1 MRQHICKRLR
11 QDSRGTALM
20 EFALVAPTFLLMLM
34 GIFDLSY
41 RAYAVSV
48 LQGAVQKAGRDSTL
62 EGASGGL
69 GSIDATITNQ
79 MRAVANSVTM
89 SFQRRTYVSFTRAG
103 QAEEFEDRIEISTG
117 SPNGI
122 RDAGE
127 CYFDEN
133 GNGTYDSDAGINGQG
148 GARDIV
154 VYTATAVYPRLF
166 PMYGLLGFS
175 QNETITA
182 TTVLR
187 NQPFG
192 TQAVRPNPRICV

>member
-1 MRQHICKRLR
+1 MLGFRKRLHG
-11 QDSRGTALM
+11 DNRGTALM
-20 EFALVAPTFLLMLM
+20 EFALVAPTFLLLLM
-34 GIFDLSY
+34 GIFDISY

-79 MRAVANSVTM
+79 MRTVTNSVTM
-89 SFQRRTYVSFTRAG
+89 SFDRKTFVSFSRAG
-103 QAEEFEDRIEISTG
+103 QAEEFEDRIEVATG
-117 SPNGI
+117 LPNGI
-122 RDAGE
+122 REAGE

-133 GNGTYDSDAGINGQG
+133 GNGTYDSNAGINGQG

-166 PMYGLLGFS
+166 PMYGLLGFP
-175 QNETITA
+175 QNETISA
-182 TTVLR
+182 TSVLR

-192 TQAVRPNPRICV
+192 TQAVRPNPRICT

>member
-1 MRQHICKRLR
+1 MRRLIKRLR
-11 QDSRGTALM
+11 RDTRGTALM
-20 EFALVAPTFLLMLM
+20 EFALIAPTFMLMLM
-34 GIFDLSY
+34 GLFDLSY
-41 RAYAVSV
+41 RAYAVSI

-89 SFQRRTYVSFTRAG
+89 SFERKTFVSFTRAG
-103 QAEEFEDRIEISTG
+103 QAEEFEDRNDPITG
-117 SPNGI
+117 VPNGI

-133 GNGTYDSDAGINGQG
+133 GSDTYDTNAGINGQG
-148 GARDIV
+148 GARDIT

-175 QNETITA
+175 QNETIKA

-192 TQAVRPNPRICV
+192 NQAVRPNPRICI

>member
-1 MRQHICKRLR
+1 MRYFIKELR
-11 QDSRGTALM
+11 ASARGTALM
-20 EFALVAPTFLLMLM
+20 EFALVSPVFLLMLM

-79 MRAVANSVTM
+79 MRSVASAVTM
-89 SFQRRTYVSFTRAG
+89 NFDRKTFVSFTRAG
-103 QAEEFEDRIEISTG
+103 QAEEFEDRNDPTTG
-117 SPNGI
+117 VPNGR
-122 RDAGE
+122 RDVGE

-133 GNGTYDSDAGINGQG
+133 SNGSYDTNAGINGQG

-154 VYTATAVYPRLF
+154 VYTATATYPRVF
-166 PMYGLLGFS
+166 PMYALFGFPPD
-175 QNETITA
+175 ETIRA

-192 TQAVRPNPRICV
+192 AQATRPNPRICT

>member
-1 MRQHICKRLR
+1 MPCFRKKLQTNN
-11 QDSRGTALM
+11 RGAALM
-20 EFALVAPTFLLMLM
+20 EFALVAPTFLLLLM
-34 GIFDLSY
+34 GIFDISY

-89 SFQRRTYVSFTRAG
+89 SFDRKTFVSFSRAG
-103 QAEEFEDRIEISTG
+103 QAEEFEDRIVVATG
-117 SPNGI
+117 LPNGI
-122 RDAGE
+122 REVGE

-133 GNGTYDSDAGINGQG
+133 GNGTYDSNAGINGQG

-166 PMYGLLGFS
+166 PMYGLLGFP

-182 TTVLR
+182 TSVLR

-192 TQAVRPNPRICV
+192 TQAIRPNPRICT

>member
-1 MRQHICKRLR
+1 MLCFRKKLQT
-11 QDSRGTALM
+11 DNRGAALM
-20 EFALVAPTFLLMLM
+20 EFALVAPTFLLLLM

-89 SFQRRTYVSFTRAG
+89 SFDRKTFVSFTRAG
-103 QAEEFEDRIEISTG
+103 QAEEFEDRIEVATG
-117 SPNGI
+117 LPNGT
-122 RDAGE
+122 REVGE

-133 GNGTYDSDAGINGQG
+133 GNGTYDSNAGINGQG

-154 VYTATAVYPRLF
+154 VYSATAVYPRLF
-166 PMYGLLGFS
+166 PMYGLLGFP

-182 TTVLR
+182 TSVLR

-192 TQAVRPNPRICV
+192 TQAIRPNPRICT

>member
-1 MRQHICKRLR
+1 MRRFIRKLR
-11 QDSRGTALM
+11 RDDRGTALM

-41 RAYAVSV
+41 RAYAVSI

-79 MRAVANSVTM
+79 MRKIASSVTM
-89 SFQRRTYVSFTRAG
+89 TYERKAYVSFTRAG
-103 QAEEFEDRIEISTG
+103 QAEEFEDRNDPVTG
-117 SPNGI
+117 VPNGR
-122 RDAGE
+122 RDVGE

-133 GNGTYDSDAGINGQG
+133 GNGTYDTDAGINGLG

-154 VYTATAVYPRLF
+154 VYTATASYPRLF
-166 PMYGLLGFS
+166 PMYALFGYSG
-175 QNETITA
+175 NETIKA
-182 TTVLR
+182 STVLR
-187 NQPFG
+187 NQPYG
-192 TQAVRPNPRICV
+192 AQAERPKPRICV

>member
-1 MRQHICKRLR
+1 
-11 QDSRGTALM
+11 M
-20 EFALVAPTFLLMLM
+20 EFALVAPTFMLVLM

-41 RAYAVSV
+41 RAYAISI

-69 GSIDATITNQ
+69 GLINATITNQ
-79 MRAVANSVTM
+79 MRAVASSVAM
-89 SFQRRTYVSFTRAG
+89 SFDRKSYVSFTRAG
-103 QAEEFEDRIEISTG
+103 QAEEFEDRNDPITG
-117 SPNGI
+117 VPNGV
-122 RDAGE
+122 RDVGE

-133 GNGTYDSDAGINGQG
+133 GSGTYDSNAGINGQG

-154 VYTATAVYPRLF
+154 VFSATAVYPRLF
-166 PMYGLLGFS
+166 PMYGLLGFP

-192 TQAVRPNPRICV
+192 AQATRPNPRVCI

>member
-1 MRQHICKRLR
+1 MRRFFRNLR
-11 QDSRGTALM
+11 RNDRGTALM

-41 RAYAVSV
+41 RAYAVSI

-79 MRAVANSVTM
+79 MRKIASAVTM
-89 SFQRRTYVSFTRAG
+89 TFDRKAYVSFTRAG
-103 QAEEFEDRIEISTG
+103 QAEEFEDRDDPVTG
-117 SPNGI
+117 VPNGQ
-122 RDAGE
+122 RDVGE

-133 GNGTYDSDAGINGQG
+133 GNGTYDTNAGINGQG

-154 VYTATAVYPRLF
+154 VYTATASYPRLF
-166 PMYGLLGFS
+166 PMYALLGFS
-175 QNETITA
+175 STETIRA
-182 TTVLR
+182 STVLR
-187 NQPFG
+187 NQPYG
-192 TQAVRPNPRICV
+192 QQAVRANPRICV